1 MLTGQTGFKWGQG
14 RARYSPGEGVLRAG
28 ERRVGEKPREDLLD
42 YPEGSKK
49 RHRVSNETQG
59 SSRKKQKKAKKNKL
73 SNSHSPARW
82 AHTSGKPPPGGQSH
96 SRVLGPPRGGSHP
109 KTHTPFSPRAPF
121 LGR

>member
-1 MLTGQTGFKWGQG
+1 M
-14 RARYSPGEGVLRAG
+14 LRAG